1 MLKTLGEF
9 LGEFN
14 QVLAGAIKSALR
26 NTFSSLICLD
36 RDQINTLGYSHQVKV
51 TFMQRD
57 ITMLYLAASE
67 QDLND
72 A

>member
-1 MLKTLGEF
+1 MG
-9 LGEFN
+9 
-14 QVLAGAIKSALR
+14 
-26 NTFSSLICLD
+26 
-36 RDQINTLGYSHQVKV
+36 QINTLGYSCWVKV